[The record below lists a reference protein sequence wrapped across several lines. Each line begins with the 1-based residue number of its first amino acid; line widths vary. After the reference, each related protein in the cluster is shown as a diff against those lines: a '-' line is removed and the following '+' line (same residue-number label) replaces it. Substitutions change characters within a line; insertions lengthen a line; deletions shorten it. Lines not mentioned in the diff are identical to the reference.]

1 MTAKRAWSQCCPLV
15 KVLSSSVAI
24 AERAGQL
31 VRQTYGKDLKVLTKG
46 YRDLQTEADRL
57 SQKCIVHSL
66 EKSFGPDLA
75 IIAEEELDATCPTE
89 TIITDKYS
97 DDVLSLENSIDT
109 KLKQAKLNELVVWVD
124 PLDGTYEFSMESLLK
139 GYVSHVTIMIGV
151 AMNGTPV
158 AGVIHQP
165 YTKENEKTNM
175 EQGRTVWA
183 LRSAGV
189 KGDVMLTSPPTDK
202 LIVVTTRSHGNE
214 LLDKT
219 LKALKPD
226 EICKVG
232 GAGHKALML
241 LEGKAH
247 AYIFT
252 GGGTKKWDTCAAEC
266 LLYEAGGSLTDIKG
280 QNYVYANSVQLNN
293 ANGILALAPGANPE
307 LSKRVANI
315 DQS

>member
-31 VRQTYGKDLKVLTKG
+31 VRQTYGKDLKVLKKG
-46 YRDLQTEADRL
+46 IRDLQTEADRL

-75 IIAEEELDATCPTE
+75 IIAEEELDANCPTE
-89 TIITDKYS
+89 TIITNKYS
-97 DDVLSLENSIDT
+97 DDVLLLEGTIDA

-124 PLDGTYEFSMESLLK
+124 PLDGTYEFSM

-151 AMNGTPV
+151 AMNGKPV

-189 KGDVMLTSPPTDK
+189 KGDVLLTSPPSDK

-247 AYIFT
+247 AYIFV
-252 GGGTKKWDTCAAEC
+252 GGGTKKWDSCAAEC
-266 LLYEAGGSLTDIKG
+266 LLYEAGGSLTDMKG
-280 QNYVYANSVQLNN
+280 QNYGYSSTVELNN
-293 ANGILALAPGANPE
+293 ATGILALAPGVSPE